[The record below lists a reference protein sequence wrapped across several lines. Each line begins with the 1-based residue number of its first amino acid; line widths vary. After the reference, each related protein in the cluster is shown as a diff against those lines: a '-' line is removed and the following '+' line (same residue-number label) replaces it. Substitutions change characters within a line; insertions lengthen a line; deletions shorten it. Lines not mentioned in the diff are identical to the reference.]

1 VKNHRETKG
10 GSLVWLL
17 EREAIRGRSTT
28 STLQAKG
35 SGSRIGR
42 KRTLSPSM
50 GKRVSLIAENRY
62 LDVKKDYKTIFKE
75 LLEKYEENF
84 KSQASFTKYKAFCL
98 ANFKEHFGEETLLSN
113 IRYAE
118 LESYRNHLRQK
129 LTKDGTIRKD
139 SSVNREMACL
149 HHVFSKAVEWEMVER
164 SPFERGKSL
173 ILKENNQR
181 IRYLTEDEISRL
193 LIECE
198 GPKQKHLH
206 RIVVCALNTGMR
218 KGEILSLRWDQVKNG
233 FIYLEKTKT
242 KNRREI
248 PVNEDLAKIL
258 KEIRKEEGLTSKY
271 VFTYARRTIDRVDR
285 AFRAA
290 LKRAHIEDFRFHDLR
305 HTAASHMVMRG
316 ASLKEIQEILGHTT
330 MTMTLRYAH
339 LGEEQKKRA
348 VGLLNGLTSSIKSD
362 MSQSVTSAPSTEI
375 EPTVTY

>member
-1 VKNHRETKG
+1 MAV
-10 GSLVWLL
+10 
-17 EREAIRGRSTT
+17 
-28 STLQAKG
+28 
-35 SGSRIGR
+35 R
-42 KRTLSPSM
+42 KRGDSWQIDYLDPSGKRVRKSYRKKKDAVAEH

-84 KSQASFTKYKAFCL
+84 KSQASFTKYKGFCL

-181 IRYLTEDEISRL
+181 IRYLTEDEIWRL

-218 KGEILSLRWDQVKNG
+218 KGEILGPRWDQVRNG
-233 FIYLEKTKT
+233 FI
-242 KNRREI
+242 
-248 PVNEDLAKIL
+248 
-258 KEIRKEEGLTSKY
+258 
-271 VFTYARRTIDRVDR
+271 
-285 AFRAA
+285 
-290 LKRAHIEDFRFHDLR
+290 
-305 HTAASHMVMRG
+305 
-316 ASLKEIQEILGHTT
+316 
-330 MTMTLRYAH
+330 
-339 LGEEQKKRA
+339 
-348 VGLLNGLTSSIKSD
+348 
-362 MSQSVTSAPSTEI
+362 
-375 EPTVTY
+375 

>member
-1 VKNHRETKG
+1 MAV
-10 GSLVWLL
+10 
-17 EREAIRGRSTT
+17 
-28 STLQAKG
+28 
-35 SGSRIGR
+35 R
-42 KRTLSPSM
+42 KRGDSWQIDYLDPSGKRVRKSYRKKKDAVAEH

-218 KGEILSLRWDQVKNG
+218 KGEILGLRWDQVKNG

-248 PVNEDLAKIL
+248 PINEDLAKIL
-258 KEIRKEEGLTSKY
+258 REIRKEDGLTSRY
-271 VFTYARRTIDRVDR
+271 VFTYARRAIDRVDR

-290 LKRAHIEDFRFHDLR
+290 LKRAHINDFRFHDLR

-348 VGLLNGLTSSIKSD
+348 VGLLNGLTSCIKSD
-362 MSQSVTSAPSTEI
+362 MSQNVTSALSTKVGS
-375 EPTVTY
+375 PVTY